1 MHMHCAYPYAHCVH
15 LLAHCKHASLSTLI
29 DCIYEKMQLRVAA
42 KHHDRDAQ
50 RIPLWAYASY
60 QGKQEEKMLM
70 DANERHLPT
79 PKKL

>member
-1 MHMHCAYPYAHCVH
+1 
-15 LLAHCKHASLSTLI
+15 
-29 DCIYEKMQLRVAA
+29 MQLRVAA